1 MAAGCEDTGQ
11 SWRDPWPQHNEG
23 CRDTDSSRQGPDT
36 ATLEAQT
43 RPQRTGPSWV
53 RIFVGGLVDG
63 VKQTLRVTLG
73 RFRAE
78 TTRKENR

>member
-1 MAAGCEDTGQ
+1 MARPLA
-11 SWRDPWPQHNEG
+11 QHNEG

-53 RIFVGGLVDG
+53 RIFVGDLVDG

-78 TTRKENR
+78 TTWKENR

>member
-1 MAAGCEDTGQ
+1 MARPLA
-11 SWRDPWPQHNEG
+11 QHNEG
-23 CRDTDSSRQGPDT
+23 CRDTDSRQGPDT

-78 TTRKENR
+78 TTWKENR